1 MYSLHVQSEDSL
13 QSSKDNRVGF
23 AENVLLGDITL
34 FCLPQWSETH
44 CFLNKKA
51 YLIGPVQ
58 HKQANRHSSGCGLA
72 TAPYLSWRS
81 QTKDKQSK
89 VTLF

>member
-1 MYSLHVQSEDSL
+1 MYSLYVQSEDSL

-23 AENVLLGDITL
+23 AENVLLARYYII
-34 FCLPQWSETH
+34 LPATVIRDPLLSQQ
-44 CFLNKKA
+44 KA

-58 HKQANRHSSGCGLA
+58 HRQANRHSSGCGLA

-89 VTLF
+89 VALF